1 MRHLK
6 WGLLLCAVLLSGC
19 SWLSKKT
26 GQEPMELESFKE
38 TAKLSEVWS
47 RSVGNGQGI
56 GLTQLT
62 PVIDGDKIYTV
73 DHEGVVTAL
82 NRQNGKKL
90 WSTKITKGFSGL
102 IKAAE
107 GLEHFSPGVFIGD
120 VLIIF
125 TD

>member
-19 SWLSKKT
+19 SWFSKT

-38 TAKLSEVWS
+38 TAKLSEIWS
-47 RSVGNGQGI
+47 RGVGDGQGI

-62 PVIDGDKIYTV
+62 PVIDGDRIYTV

-82 NRQNGKKL
+82 NRQK
-90 WSTKITKGFSGL
+90 W
-102 IKAAE
+102 
-107 GLEHFSPGVFIGD
+107 
-120 VLIIF
+120 
-125 TD
+125 